1 MGNQQNMN
9 DQLRVRREKMQEL
22 RAEGIDPFGHRFER
36 DSMNQ
41 DLHDKYGEMDKDE
54 LNGLE
59 ITATIA
65 GRMVA
70 KRGKGKVGFADLQ
83 DRTGR
88 MQLYIRKDEVGED
101 MYHIFKRSDLG
112 DFLGI
117 KGHVIKTDMGEL
129 TIKVTELTFLSKAL
143 RPLPDKW
150 HGLQDVEQIYRQ
162 RYLDLISNK
171 ESYDRFVNRSRIISA
186 IRRYLDGEGFL
197 KWKHQCYIHKLV
209 RPPTSIY
216 HSPQC
221 FRYRIISSDRTRIAL
236 EAFDRWWDGTCV

>member
-117 KGHVIKTDMGEL
+117 
-129 TIKVTELTFLSKAL
+129 
-143 RPLPDKW
+143 
-150 HGLQDVEQIYRQ
+150 
-162 RYLDLISNK
+162 
-171 ESYDRFVNRSRIISA
+171 DRKSTRLNSS
-186 IRRYLDGEGFL
+186 
-197 KWKHQCYIHKLV
+197 
-209 RPPTSIY
+209 
-216 HSPQC
+216 HS
-221 FRYRIISSDRTRIAL
+221 
-236 EAFDRWWDGTCV
+236 

>member
-101 MYHIFKRSDLG
+101 MIHIF
-112 DFLGI
+112 
-117 KGHVIKTDMGEL
+117 TDR
-129 TIKVTELTFLSKAL
+129 KSV
-143 RPLPDKW
+143 
-150 HGLQDVEQIYRQ
+150 V
-162 RYLDLISNK
+162 
-171 ESYDRFVNRSRIISA
+171 
-186 IRRYLDGEGFL
+186 
-197 KWKHQCYIHKLV
+197 
-209 RPPTSIY
+209 
-216 HSPQC
+216 
-221 FRYRIISSDRTRIAL
+221 
-236 EAFDRWWDGTCV
+236 